1 MEKSNTDRIYKGFE
15 NGVDWEVD
23 KSKFDP
29 IIIIVKNR
37 NTGNGEKVVYNCQYR
52 PIFGY
57 DISDTNEVEI
67 ILDNLINKY
76 SDK

>member
-1 MEKSNTDRIYKGFE
+1 MTETNNDRVYKGFE

-29 IIIIVKNR
+29 VVIIVKNR
-37 NTGNGEKVVYNCQYR
+37 NTGKGENVVYNCQYR

-57 DISDTNEVEI
+57 DISDTNEIER

-76 SDK
+76 SD

>member
-1 MEKSNTDRIYKGFE
+1 MMETNNDRIYKGFE

-29 IIIIVKNR
+29 VVIIVKNR
-37 NTGNGEKVVYNCQYR
+37 NTGKGENVVYNCQYR

-57 DISDTNEVEI
+57 DISDTNEIEI

-76 SDK
+76 AD

>member
-1 MEKSNTDRIYKGFE
+1 MTETNNDRIYKGFE

-29 IIIIVKNR
+29 VVIIVKNR
-37 NTGNGEKVVYNCQYR
+37 NTGKGENVVYNCQYR

-57 DISDTNEVEI
+57 DISDTNEIER

-76 SDK
+76 SD

>member
-1 MEKSNTDRIYKGFE
+1 MAEINNDRIYKGFE

-29 IIIIVKNR
+29 VVIIVKNR
-37 NTGNGEKVVYNCQYR
+37 NTGNGERVVYNCQYK

-57 DISDTNEVEI
+57 DISDTNEIER

-76 SDK
+76 SD

>member
-1 MEKSNTDRIYKGFE
+1 MVEINNDRIYKGFE

-29 IIIIVKNR
+29 VVIIVKNR
-37 NTGNGEKVVYNCQYR
+37 NTGKGENVVYNCQYR

-57 DISDTNEVEI
+57 DISDTNEIER

-76 SDK
+76 AD

>member
-1 MEKSNTDRIYKGFE
+1 MTETNNDRIYKGFE
-15 NGVDWEVD
+15 NGVEWEVD

-29 IIIIVKNR
+29 VVIIVKNR
-37 NTGNGEKVVYNCQYR
+37 NTGKGENVVYNCQYS

-57 DISDTNEVEI
+57 DISDTNEIER

-76 SDK
+76 AY